1 MATYLQLVNDVL
13 SRLREDEVDSVTS
26 TSYSTLIGK
35 YVNDTK
41 RQVEDAWNWNALF
54 TTIQLTTVAGTS
66 TYTLSG
72 SGYRLKVMSVNNETG
87 DYQLHNVPLKWILH
101 QQQLTNT
108 NSGQPE
114 YYAFKGTSSGNT
126 VVELYSTPDIVETI
140 DFNVWVP
147 QADLSADADILTIP
161 SEAVVAG
168 AFARALVE
176 RGEDGG
182 LSSGEAF
189 GLYKGILADQIA
201 IEASR
206 HDEYECFEAV

>member
-1 MATYLQLVNDVL
+1 MATYLSLVNDVL
-13 SRLREDEVDSVTS
+13 VRLREDEVTAVTS
-26 TSYSTLIGK
+26 TSYSKLIGK

-41 RQVEDAWNWNALF
+41 RQVEDAWNWNSLF
-54 TTIQLTTVAGTS
+54 TTISLATVAGTS

-72 SGYRLKVMSVNNETG
+72 SGYRLKIMSVNNDT
-87 DYQLHNVPLKWILH
+87 DDSTISNVSLQWILH
-101 QQQLTNT
+101 QQQLTTVN
-108 NSGQPE
+108 NGSPE
-114 YYAFKGTSSGNT
+114 YYAFKGVSSGNT
-126 VVELYSTPDIVETI
+126 VVEFYPTPDMIETI
-140 DFNVWVP
+140 KFNCWVP
-147 QADLSADADILTIP
+147 QADLSDDADVLTIP
-161 SEAVVAG
+161 SEAVIAG

-206 HDEYECFEAV
+206 HVETECFEAV